1 MTSLPPEQRP
11 AFRVLAIQNGR
22 HGQGAATAASAPVGD
37 VYAHRPAAAQ
47 HEATPAKIGVWATSR
62 VAWYAQVFTRSSL
75 RELAGNSLSGVCVTA
90 VESRPAGVVLTPS
103 PGGHRPFGARVKAFV
118 ALTKPRIIELLL
130 ITTVPVMFLAAQDVP
145 DLWLVLTTCIGGYLS
160 AGGANALNMYID
172 RDIDALMDR
181 TSQRPLVTGMVSPR
195 EGLVFGLVL
204 TVVSTLWFG
213 LLVNWLSAA
222 LSLGALLF
230 YVVVYTMILKRR
242 TAQNIVWGGI
252 AGCMPVLIG
261 WSAVTNSMSWAAV
274 ILFLVIFFWTPPH
287 YWPLSMKVKEDYARV
302 GVPMLP
308 VVASNR
314 VVARQI
320 VLYSWVMVAV
330 SLLLTPLG
338 YTGWFYT
345 TVALASGGW
354 WLWEAHSLQN
364 RAKAGETGGKLKEM
378 RLFHWSIT
386 YVSLLFVAV
395 AIDPFLS

>member
-1 MTSLPPEQRP
+1 MR
-11 AFRVLAIQNGR
+11 
-22 HGQGAATAASAPVGD
+22 
-37 VYAHRPAAAQ
+37 
-47 HEATPAKIGVWATSR
+47 
-62 VAWYAQVFTRSSL
+62 
-75 RELAGNSLSGVCVTA
+75 VTA
-90 VESRPAGVVLTPS
+90 VESRPAGVLGS
-103 PGGHRPFGARVKAFV
+103 PPGHRPFGARVMAFV

-130 ITTVPVMFLAAQDVP
+130 ITTVPVMFLAEQGVP
-145 DLWLVLTTCIGGYLS
+145 SLWLVLATCFGGYLS

-195 EGLVFGLVL
+195 ECLVFGITLG
-204 TVVSTLWFG
+204 VVSTLFFG
-213 LLVNWLSAA
+213 LLINWLSAA

-230 YVVVYTMILKRR
+230 YVVVYTMLLKRR

-261 WSAVTNSMSWAAV
+261 WSAVKNEVSWAAV

-287 YWPLSMKVKEDYARV
+287 YWPLSMKVKDDYARV

-308 VVASNR
+308 VVAGNK

-345 TVALASGGW
+345 SVALLAGGW
-354 WLWEAHSLQN
+354 WLWEAHALN
-364 RAKAGETGGKLKEM
+364 ARAKAGVTGAKLKEM

-395 AIDPFLS
+395 AVDPFLR